1 MAMNL
6 LNISKEIK
14 KINLSLDELKNKQN
28 SMVENVNNNYDLIN
42 ITDEIKN
49 NISDIYT
56 KLELIYK
63 FNINSKYSNETKNYN
78 YIQDFL
84 KRINIDK
91 YIINKI
97 IFLDFNSL
105 NDILL
110 ADDDIFEKN
119 DISKDSITYI
129 KKKIQEELYVLSLEI

>member
-1 MAMNL
+1 MNL
-6 LNISKEIK
+6 LTISKEIK
-14 KINLSLDELKNKQN
+14 KINMSLDELKNQQN
-28 SMVENVNNNYDLIN
+28 TMTGHINNNYDLIN

-49 NISDIYT
+49 NISDIYS

-63 FNINSKYSNETKNYN
+63 FNINSKFNNDTKNYN
-78 YIQDFL
+78 DIKDFL
-84 KRINIDK
+84 IHINIDK

-119 DISKDSITYI
+119 DIAKETITYI
-129 KKKIQEELYVLSLEI
+129 KNKIQEELYVVSLDI

>member
-1 MAMNL
+1 MAMNF

-129 KKKIQEELYVLSLEI
+129 KNKIQEELYVLSLEI